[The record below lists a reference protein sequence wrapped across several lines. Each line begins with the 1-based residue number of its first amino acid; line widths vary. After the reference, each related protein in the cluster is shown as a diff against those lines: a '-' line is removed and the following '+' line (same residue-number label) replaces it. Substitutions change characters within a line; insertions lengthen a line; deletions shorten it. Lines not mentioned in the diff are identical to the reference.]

1 MSTMRRLRSAES
13 KRTLLLGR
21 ALVQLS
27 LVERPPANE
36 FGVGALTGEEVEVR
50 VESSDG
56 EVSGREGGG
65 ERVVLAKDAPVQIV
79 HRPSSE
85 RTK

>member
-1 MSTMRRLRSAES
+1 MRRLRSAES

-36 FGVGALTGEEVEVR
+36 FGVGALTGEE
-50 VESSDG
+50 ES
-56 EVSGREGGG
+56 V
-65 ERVVLAKDAPVQIV
+65 
-79 HRPSSE
+79 
-85 RTK
+85 